1 MPPAAQADMLPL
13 PLHKAFQLIEPGP
26 VVLVTTA
33 FGRKKNIMTL
43 TWHMVLDFSPQIAC
57 VIGPWDYTFNALS
70 QKKECVLAIPT
81 IDLAARVVDIGS
93 CSGSDTDK
101 FKKFALTPVKA
112 KSVKPPLIAECL
124 ANIECRVAD
133 YIDTYNIF
141 ILEAVHAWIDNGRKE
156 RRTLHANGDG
166 TFIVDGR
173 TLNLRKR
180 MLKLPPGV

>member
-1 MPPAAQADMLPL
+1 MEEL

-33 FGRKKNIMTL
+33 SGRKKNIMTL

-70 QKKECVLAIPT
+70 TKKECVLAIPA
-81 IDLAARVVDIGS
+81 IDLAARAVDIGS

-101 FKKFALTPVKA
+101 FKAFDLTPVKA
-112 KSVKPPLIAECL
+112 KSVKAPLIAECL
-124 ANIECRVAD
+124 ANIECRVKD
-133 YIDTYNIF
+133 YIDTYSIF
-141 ILEAVHAWIDNGRKE
+141 VLEAVHAWIDTARKE
-156 RRTLHANGDG
+156 RRTFHANGDG

>member
-1 MPPAAQADMLPL
+1 MEEL

-33 FGRKKNIMTL
+33 AGRKKNIMTL

-70 QKKECVLAIPT
+70 EKKECVLAIPT
-81 IDLAARVVDIGS
+81 IDLSAKVVDIGS

-101 FKKFALTPVKA
+101 FKTFDLTPVKA
-112 KSVKPPLIAECL
+112 KLVKAPLIEQCL
-124 ANIECRVAD
+124 ANIECRVTD
-133 YIDTYNIF
+133 YIDKYSIF
-141 ILEAVHAWIDNGRKE
+141 VLEAVNAWIDTRRKE
-156 RRTLHANGDG
+156 RRTFHANGDG